1 MKRGKKAI
9 ALLLAVLVCGNLF
22 ACGGKSRELGVP
34 ARAEALS
41 HEERLEAD
49 YRQTA
54 ERAEAFA
61 PAFAAAAYRIREAAD
76 GNVAVA
82 PVSVFMAMSL
92 AAVCAGGE
100 TREEILSA
108 LGLSY
113 GELRAGFSA
122 FYRSLTAEFTTN
134 TGDLE
139 GELALGN
146 SILLNEETAVNGDC
160 IRTLSEDFFC
170 YSYAADFLS
179 DNRRANR
186 AVRDFVKEQ
195 TRGMIDRDFALQTD
209 TLFALINTLYLKDIW
224 REYGKKLSFTAENYE
239 FTECDGATRAQK
251 LLVGNYAAGRV
262 SENERYATF
271 FARTYNGFR
280 LQFILPKNGYSVDE
294 VFTAASL
301 AEAAAITD
309 WGAVDEENRIRYYT
323 RCLFP
328 AFEASFDG
336 EVKSLLQDAFGIRS
350 LFDRDT
356 CDLSSLSENR
366 AYCSRVRHAAELKV
380 NERGIEGAAVTV
392 MTFPG
397 AGDPGPDPYED
408 VFLDFVVDGA
418 FGFILSDPYGVTL
431 FSGVVNRL

>member
-41 HEERLEAD
+41 HEERLEAE
-49 YRQTA
+49 YRKTA

-122 FYRSLTAEFTTN
+122 FYRSLMAEFTTN

-146 SILLNEETAVNGDC
+146 SIWLNEETAVNGDC
-160 IRTLSEDFFC
+160 IRTLAEDFFC

-195 TRGMIDRDFALQTD
+195 TRGIIDRDFALQTD

-271 FARTYNGFR
+271 FARTYNGFG
-280 LQFILPKNGYSVDE
+280 LQFILP
-294 VFTAASL
+294 
-301 AEAAAITD
+301 
-309 WGAVDEENRIRYYT
+309 
-323 RCLFP
+323 
-328 AFEASFDG
+328 
-336 EVKSLLQDAFGIRS
+336 
-350 LFDRDT
+350 
-356 CDLSSLSENR
+356 
-366 AYCSRVRHAAELKV
+366 
-380 NERGIEGAAVTV
+380 
-392 MTFPG
+392 
-397 AGDPGPDPYED
+397 
-408 VFLDFVVDGA
+408 
-418 FGFILSDPYGVTL
+418 
-431 FSGVVNRL
+431 

>member
-1 MKRGKKAI
+1 
-9 ALLLAVLVCGNLF
+9 
-22 ACGGKSRELGVP
+22 
-34 ARAEALS
+34 
-41 HEERLEAD
+41 
-49 YRQTA
+49 
-54 ERAEAFA
+54 
-61 PAFAAAAYRIREAAD
+61 
-76 GNVAVA
+76 
-82 PVSVFMAMSL
+82 MAMSL

-146 SILLNEETAVNGDC
+146 SIWLNEETAVNGDC

>member
-49 YRQTA
+49 YRKTA

-113 GELRAGFSA
+113 GELCAGFSA

-146 SILLNEETAVNGDC
+146 SIWLNEETAVNGDC
-160 IRTLSEDFFC
+160 IRTLAENFFC

-262 SENERYATF
+262 SENERYATVSAF
-271 FARTYNGFR
+271 SSSCRRMGTPSTKYLPPHRSPKLRRLPTGARWTKRIASATIPAVFSRRSR
-280 LQFILPKNGYSVDE
+280 LPL
-294 VFTAASL
+294 TA
-301 AEAAAITD
+301 
-309 WGAVDEENRIRYYT
+309 
-323 RCLFP
+323 
-328 AFEASFDG
+328 
-336 EVKSLLQDAFGIRS
+336 K
-350 LFDRDT
+350 
-356 CDLSSLSENR
+356 
-366 AYCSRVRHAAELKV
+366 
-380 NERGIEGAAVTV
+380 
-392 MTFPG
+392 
-397 AGDPGPDPYED
+397 
-408 VFLDFVVDGA
+408 
-418 FGFILSDPYGVTL
+418 
-431 FSGVVNRL
+431 

>member
-1 MKRGKKAI
+1 M
-9 ALLLAVLVCGNLF
+9 
-22 ACGGKSRELGVP
+22 
-34 ARAEALS
+34 
-41 HEERLEAD
+41 
-49 YRQTA
+49 
-54 ERAEAFA
+54 
-61 PAFAAAAYRIREAAD
+61 
-76 GNVAVA
+76 
-82 PVSVFMAMSL
+82 
-92 AAVCAGGE
+92 
-100 TREEILSA
+100 
-108 LGLSY
+108 
-113 GELRAGFSA
+113 
-122 FYRSLTAEFTTN
+122 
-134 TGDLE
+134 
-139 GELALGN
+139 
-146 SILLNEETAVNGDC
+146 
-160 IRTLSEDFFC
+160 
-170 YSYAADFLS
+170 
-179 DNRRANR
+179 
-186 AVRDFVKEQ
+186 
-195 TRGMIDRDFALQTD
+195 
-209 TLFALINTLYLKDIW
+209 KDIW

-280 LQFILPKNGYSVDE
+280 LQFILPKNGDSVDE

-301 AEAAAITD
+301 AEAAAIYD

-366 AYCSRVRHAAELKV
+366 AYCSCVRHAAELKV